1 MKKNKLS
8 RILAIA
14 GLVIIALLIIN
25 MIISAFLGK
34 SFFASLIL
42 LFMVSV
48 LIWALLFFSGRY
60 EEDDQAARDEYDRKH
75 SQKDQNQTK

>member
-25 MIISAFLGK
+25 LIVSAFTGK
-34 SFFASLIL
+34 NFFLSLIL

-48 LIWALLFFSGRY
+48 LIWALLFFSGKY
-60 EEDDQAARDEYDRKH
+60 AEDDQAAKDEYDRKH
-75 SQKDQNQTK
+75 SKKDQGSAH